1 MKILIT
7 VGLLVV
13 FISAFFIMLTG
24 ESMFRSAFDCADV
37 NGQSVC
43 AYKGFTSGNASG
55 VFLIAFFIMVDI
67 VTVYMILNSIGIGT
81 ESRQ

>member
-7 VGLLVV
+7 VGLLIV
-13 FISAFFIMLTG
+13 FISVFFILLTG

-43 AYKGFTSGNASG
+43 AYRGFASGNASG

-67 VTVYMILNSIGIGT
+67 VTVYMILSSIGIRAGN
-81 ESRQ
+81 RQ